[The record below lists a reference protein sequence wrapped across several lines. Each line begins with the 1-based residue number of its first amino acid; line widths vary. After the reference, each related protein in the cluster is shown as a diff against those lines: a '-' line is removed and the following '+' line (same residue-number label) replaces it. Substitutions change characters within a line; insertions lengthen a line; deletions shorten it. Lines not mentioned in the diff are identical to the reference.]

1 MPANGKILRERA
13 FERMWNAAGG
23 GRYRRRDRRCPR
35 RLSPAWPPGPRT
47 PRTSGDAMR
56 GSYLGPEYSQA
67 EIEACLKSTGAVF
80 EDDNALIEASGQ
92 ALAEGKALG
101 WHQGRMEFGPARS
114 VPVLIESALI
124 RYPNML
130 IPDAMRQ
137 IRSIVSG
144 EEKFVANVRAEADAP
159 SIEGGHRFLSHHASA
174 LFGTEAGARRVR
186 HRWHPAP
193 ALRLSSA
200 GKRADDLLRTDAGNT
215 S

>member
-67 EIEACLKSTGAVF
+67 EIEARLKSTGAVF

-101 WHQGRMEFGPARS
+101 WHQGRMEFGPR
-114 VPVLIESALI
+114 AL
-124 RYPNML
+124 
-130 IPDAMRQ
+130 
-137 IRSIVSG
+137 
-144 EEKFVANVRAEADAP
+144 
-159 SIEGGHRFLSHHASA
+159 
-174 LFGTEAGARRVR
+174 GARIDRKRIDTVPEHAHTRCHAPNTLDRIRRRKVR
-186 HRWHPAP
+186 
-193 ALRLSSA
+193 
-200 GKRADDLLRTDAGNT
+200 GERAR
-215 S
+215 